1 MPSASDSEYVGG
13 AQSTS
18 GHVINMNADGGRH
31 GQTPA
36 ECEFGVSSALDICAR
51 AIWVFNT
58 LLLLCILRR
67 CSLFISTIRALKC
80 AGFGRR

>member
-1 MPSASDSEYVGG
+1 M
-13 AQSTS
+13 
-18 GHVINMNADGGRH
+18 H

-58 LLLLCILRR
+58 LLLLCILRDVA
-67 CSLFISTIRALKC
+67 CSFLLFMPSSALDSVVNWYEVG
-80 AGFGRR
+80 AE